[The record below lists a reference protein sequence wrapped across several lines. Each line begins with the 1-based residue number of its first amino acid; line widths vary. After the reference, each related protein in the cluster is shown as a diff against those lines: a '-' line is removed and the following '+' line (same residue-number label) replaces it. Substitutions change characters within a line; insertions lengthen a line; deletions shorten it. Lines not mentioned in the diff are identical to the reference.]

1 MELKMGVKGYT
12 AAITMHFL
20 NSKQHFVSASVTA
33 QHYVA
38 GAVGEQKSTAPS
50 LLYDP
55 HLLSH

>member
-1 MELKMGVKGYT
+1 MGVKGYT